1 MTSAQSN
8 APSSAPSSAS
18 SGVIHIRRRQTSHFT
33 VLANRLA
40 QRAGSAVTVGV
51 AAYILSLPDGAPITI
66 TALCAHFAEG
76 KKAIAEAL
84 RELEDEGWLERRIER
99 GPRGRIITRTFAY
112 DVPGTVPEDLPG
124 AVPEAEQAVPE
135 EPAGIQ
141 EAEPEPAQDPAAP
154 PHPAPPPLPEAAPE
168 ATDLL
173 ARLRHRDRRL
183 LLSEREITTLA
194 PAVTEW
200 LDRGAPAQEITAA
213 LTDGLPARF
222 SRRPAR
228 LLAHRLAALRPPA
241 RTAPPP
247 QPDRPPV
254 TPSRTAT
261 AATAPSGPI
270 TLGAAVTA
278 APPHRRCGVPRDTNR
293 ATGAVRIPGALP
305 ALCSAVAVLAP
316 AKLPEL
322 VGEMQQALDQAGRDN
337 STAPIQMFCRRWA
350 TFVAIERD
358 GPHTDQHQ
366 TPSAAKAVA

>member
-1 MTSAQSN
+1 M
-8 APSSAPSSAS
+8 
-18 SGVIHIRRRQTSHFT
+18 IHIRTRQTSHFT

-66 TALCAHFAEG
+66 AALCAHFAEG

-112 DVPGTVPEDLPG
+112 DLPG
-124 AVPEAEQAVPE
+124 AVPQ
-135 EPAGIQ
+135 EPT
-141 EAEPEPAQDPAAP
+141 AP
-154 PHPAPPPLPEAAPE
+154 QEAAPE
-168 ATDLL
+168 PSPEPAVPASPTPEGAAEASPEALGLL
-173 ARLRHRDRRL
+173 TRLHQRDHRL

-228 LLAHRLAALRPPA
+228 LLAHRLTALRPPT

-254 TPSRTAT
+254 VPLQNCDGCDRAFRAERPGRCLSCRTPERSHL
-261 AATAPSGPI
+261 AA
-270 TLGAAVTA
+270 
-278 APPHRRCGVPRDTNR
+278 
-293 ATGAVRIPGALP
+293 
-305 ALCSAVAVLAP
+305 
-316 AKLPEL
+316 
-322 VGEMQQALDQAGRDN
+322 
-337 STAPIQMFCRRWA
+337 
-350 TFVAIERD
+350 
-358 GPHTDQHQ
+358 
-366 TPSAAKAVA
+366 

>member
-8 APSSAPSSAS
+8 APSSAPPCVS

-33 VLANRLA
+33 ILANRLA

-112 DVPGTVPEDLPG
+112 DLPG
-124 AVPEAEQAVPE
+124 AVPEQPAVAAEQAVPE
-135 EPAGIQ
+135 EPAGIR
-141 EAEPEPAQDPAAP
+141 ETEPEPGQEPAAP
-154 PHPAPPPLPEAAPE
+154 PHPAPSPEAAPE
-168 ATDLL
+168 ALGLL
-173 ARLRHRDRRL
+173 AGLHHRDRRL

-200 LDRGAPAQEITAA
+200 LDRGVPEQEITAA
-213 LTDGLPARF
+213 LTEGLPARF

-228 LLAHRLAALRPPA
+228 LLAHRLTTLRPPA
-241 RTAPPP
+241 RTDHPP

-254 TPSRTAT
+254 VPLQNCDGCDRGFRADRPGRCRDCRSGSPEVRC
-261 AATAPSGPI
+261 AA
-270 TLGAAVTA
+270 
-278 APPHRRCGVPRDTNR
+278 
-293 ATGAVRIPGALP
+293 
-305 ALCSAVAVLAP
+305 
-316 AKLPEL
+316 
-322 VGEMQQALDQAGRDN
+322 
-337 STAPIQMFCRRWA
+337 
-350 TFVAIERD
+350 
-358 GPHTDQHQ
+358 
-366 TPSAAKAVA
+366 